1 MKRPLNTHLFQRPA
15 RWGVLPLLALALT
28 ACGGGSEES
37 AIFQPGEVVTFAAT
51 LPDGSTQES
60 HYLMHGV
67 TADGDLLV
75 DDVSEKMSVG
85 PRKRPPLAGV
95 LVALP
100 LESGDYQQGDTP
112 RLASLRVF
120 YKQLWQGI
128 AERRNDGSD
137 IAAEIGAYE
146 TDVGALYED
155 FQVSGFFSVKDY
167 VTFYEQ
173 VGENPYFGEQ
183 EWVEEELVEFFYRT
197 GWAQGNW
204 VRALERLSPVLT
216 WPDFLNVMA
225 SRKDSFASLLH
236 LWHELNLRR
245 QVPITMDEFIGRY
258 VGRSKAASLDDVAK
272 ADASQDTGAEKFF
285 VTNKSWGVRINSSEQ
300 SSVAILSSQDTNI
313 SNYHRVGEKKEI
325 CPTKLSIRG
334 RLGVAQADLEW
345 KMKYTEEKHASLPGT
360 FLSSFGMDVFR
371 AVGYEGEIREV
382 DDPNG
387 GFYQTGGTA
396 FFNRQL
402 IKSLSV
408 NMEIKDLK
416 NIGTEAAP
424 RPGFTA
430 RVKVTPSFI
439 FNSPW
444 VRTCEVK

>member
-1 MKRPLNTHLFQRPA
+1 M
-15 RWGVLPLLALALT
+15 
-28 ACGGGSEES
+28 
-37 AIFQPGEVVTFAAT
+37 
-51 LPDGSTQES
+51 
-60 HYLMHGV
+60 
-67 TADGDLLV
+67 
-75 DDVSEKMSVG
+75 
-85 PRKRPPLAGV
+85 
-95 LVALP
+95 
-100 LESGDYQQGDTP
+100 
-112 RLASLRVF
+112 
-120 YKQLWQGI
+120 
-128 AERRNDGSD
+128 
-137 IAAEIGAYE
+137 
-146 TDVGALYED
+146 
-155 FQVSGFFSVKDY
+155 
-167 VTFYEQ
+167 
-173 VGENPYFGEQ
+173 
-183 EWVEEELVEFFYRT
+183 
-197 GWAQGNW
+197 
-204 VRALERLSPVLT
+204 RALERLSPGLT

-272 ADASQDTGAEKFF
+272 ADASQGTGAEKFF

-313 SNYHRVGEKKEI
+313 SHYHRVGEKKEI

>member
-1 MKRPLNTHLFQRPA
+1 MRNISR
-15 RWGVLPLLALALT
+15 RVALALP
-28 ACGGGSEES
+28 ALALPALAGAQGASWKPGQQLRFVERLG
-37 AIFQPGEVVTFAAT
+37 PGEVEA
-51 LPDGSTQES
+51 
-60 HYLMHGV
+60 
-67 TADGDLLV
+67 
-75 DDVSEKMSVG
+75 
-85 PRKRPPLAGV
+85 
-95 LVALP
+95 
-100 LESGDYQQGDTP
+100 
-112 RLASLRVF
+112 
-120 YKQLWQGI
+120 
-128 AERRNDGSD
+128 
-137 IAAEIGAYE
+137 
-146 TDVGALYED
+146 
-155 FQVSGFFSVKDY
+155 
-167 VTFYEQ
+167 
-173 VGENPYFGEQ
+173 
-183 EWVEEELVEFFYRT
+183 
-197 GWAQGNW
+197 
-204 VRALERLSPVLT
+204 RA
-216 WPDFLNVMA
+216 
-225 SRKDSFASLLH
+225 H
-236 LWHELNLRR
+236 
-245 QVPITMDEFIGRY
+245 
-258 VGRSKAASLDDVAK
+258 
-272 ADASQDTGAEKFF
+272 
-285 VTNKSWGVRINSSEQ
+285 VRINSREQ

-313 SNYHRVGEKKEI
+313 SHYHRVGEKKEI
-325 CPTKLSIRG
+325 CPTKLTIRG

>member
-1 MKRPLNTHLFQRPA
+1 MNKTRLGALAPLI
-15 RWGVLPLLALALT
+15 LALA
-28 ACGGGSEES
+28 ACGGGSGDGS
-37 AIFQPGEVVTFAAT
+37 AVFQPGEVLTFAAT
-51 LPDGSTQES
+51 LDDGSTQETR
-60 HYLMHGV
+60 YLVHAV
-67 TADGDLLV
+67 TADGDLVAGESTAKL
-75 DDVSEKMSVG
+75 S
-85 PRKRPPLAGV
+85 PHRPPLASV
-95 LVALP
+95 RVALP
-100 LESGDYQQGDTP
+100 LEAGGTP
-112 RLASLRVF
+112 QDNAARLAALRDF
-120 YKQLWQGI
+120 YRQLWQGI

-173 VGENPYFGEQ
+173 VGENPYFDEQ

-204 VRALERLSPVLT
+204 VRALERLSPGLT

-236 LWHELNLRR
+236 LWHELNWRR

-272 ADASQDTGAEKFF
+272 ADASQGTGAEKFF